1 MRGKKIDARGK
12 KQEVRIMKEKQKQI
26 DLIPQGT
33 IEDKILLIRGKKVLL
48 DRDLAALYGVETSY
62 LKRQVKRNIERFP
75 DDFMFQLSKEELKN
89 WRCQFVTSNSTDK
102 MGLRYPPYA
111 FTEQGVAMLS
121 GILSSPRAVKVNIQ
135 IMRAFV
141 KLRQIISTNKE
152 LVHKL
157 SQLERKTEKHDAEI
171 QAIFKAI
178 RQLMTPAEKPK
189 KKIGYR

>member
-1 MRGKKIDARGK
+1 MKKSK
-12 KQEVRIMKEKQKQI
+12 TS
-26 DLIPQGT
+26 LIPQET
-33 IEDKILLIRGKKVLL
+33 IEGKILLIRGKKVML

-75 DDFMFQLSKEELKN
+75 EDFMFQLSKEELGN

-121 GILSSPRAVKVNIQ
+121 SVLKSKRAVKVNIQ
-135 IMRAFV
+135 MMRAFV
-141 KLRQIISTNKE
+141 KLRQILSTNKE
-152 LVHKL
+152 LVHIL
-157 SQLERKTEKHDAEI
+157 SQLERKTEKHDTEI

-178 RQLMTPAEKPK
+178 SQLMIPPEKPK
-189 KKIGYR
+189 SRIGFRSVKKSK